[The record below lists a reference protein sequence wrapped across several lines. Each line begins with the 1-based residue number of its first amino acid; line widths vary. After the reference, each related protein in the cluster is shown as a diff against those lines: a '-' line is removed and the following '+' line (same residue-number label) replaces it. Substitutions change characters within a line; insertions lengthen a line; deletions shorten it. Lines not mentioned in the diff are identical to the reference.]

1 MSEIRQVTLP
11 EGGSRA
17 SVYPELFSQLE
28 GLLDGETDAIAG
40 LANCASL
47 LYFGCRLWWVGF
59 YRVMLPAATTIGTTD
74 LPSSPEI
81 HQLPDA
87 GTLVLGP
94 FHGPV
99 ACVRIGF
106 GAGVCGA
113 AWRDRRLLNVP
124 DVDAFPGHIAC
135 SSESRSELV
144 APIHAGGDP
153 ARAVVAVLDLDSAV
167 PGDFDTTDERWI
179 ERIAGLIGRRLYP

>member
-1 MSEIRQVTLP
+1 MSEIHQFQLP

-17 SVYPELFSQLE
+17 EAYPELFSQLT

-59 YRVMLPAATTIGTTD
+59 YRVA
-74 LPSSPEI
+74 SPD
-81 HQLPDA
+81 Q
-87 GTLVLGP
+87 LVLGP

-99 ACVRIGF
+99 ACVRIGY

-135 SSESRSELV
+135 SSESRAELV
-144 APIHAGGDP
+144 APIFAGGDP
-153 ARAVVAVLDLDSAV
+153 SREVVAVLDLDSVIPA
-167 PGDFDTTDERWI
+167 DFDATDERWFG
-179 ERIAGLIGRRLYP
+179 RIAELIGRQLFPG